1 MRFSIFWRTTLI
13 HSEPLVTTL
22 PPFVPRAARPRVL
35 SLLRRQ
41 VFPESAR
48 AVYPAVVQYAG
59 EVFSSGD
66 RLDYNACPNFK
77 SSHAM
82 STLPSCPQCAKE
94 NTYPD
99 RDNYVC
105 ADCGHEWPM
114 QAAVAADD
122 VATSVVFVVFGFV
135 LVFGVLVVLFFV
147 LLVLG
152 LSINMMVG

>member
-1 MRFSIFWRTTLI
+1 MRFSIFWRTTLF

-59 EVFSSGD
+59 KVFSSGA
-66 RLDYNACPNFK
+66 RLDYTACPSFK

-99 RDNYVC
+99 RDNNVC
-105 ADCGHEWPM
+105 ADCDHEWPK
-114 QAAVAADD
+114 QSAAASDD
-122 VATSVVFVVFGFV
+122 EATPAEKNSNGNV
-135 LVFGVLVVLFFV
+135 LANGDTV
-147 LLVLG
+147 G
-152 LSINMMVG
+152 LIKDLKVKGSPITLK